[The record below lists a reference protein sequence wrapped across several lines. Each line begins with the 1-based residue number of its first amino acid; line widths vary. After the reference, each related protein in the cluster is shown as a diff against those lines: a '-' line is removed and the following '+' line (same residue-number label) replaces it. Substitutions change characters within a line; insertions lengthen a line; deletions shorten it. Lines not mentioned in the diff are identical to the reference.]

1 VVDAHGAPIIL
12 QNELKN
18 RIRLSI
24 LGHHETTTGT
34 AIHAG
39 DFVDV
44 ENAQKGIPIISRL
57 SLTASG
63 DAEAERE
70 RSGRENDIKR
80 RP

>member
-1 VVDAHGAPIIL
+1 M
-12 QNELKN
+12 
-18 RIRLSI
+18 
-24 LGHHETTTGT
+24 
-34 AIHAG
+34 HAG

-70 RSGRENDIKR
+70 RSGRENNIKR